1 MIPKRIIA
9 ADPGE
14 TGFWHRWA
22 GFVVRRPV
30 PVLLVGLAIVVVL
43 LIPAFQI
50 NPADAQAKD
59 YPGKGDAFVGRDA
72 LTAAGHLGGRDQAVR
87 RAGAERLA
95 RAAEDRRREARAD
108 RGHRR
113 RRRAARLAAIHL
125 ALR

>member
-59 YPGKGDAFVGRDA
+59 LPGDGDAFVGRDA
-72 LTAAGHLGGRDQAVR
+72 LTAAGISGRRDQAVR
-87 RAGAERLA
+87 RARA
-95 RAAEDRRREARAD
+95 RTPRPSS
-108 RGHRR
+108 
-113 RRRAARLAAIHL
+113 
-125 ALR
+125 